1 MDLMNAAK
9 ISGTALAA
17 HRTKLNVIAENL
29 ANVDTTR
36 TAEGGPYRRKMVIF
50 KGDDINS
57 FKSVIQQK
65 QAQKENDPKIE
76 LSPIEFD
83 SDKRSDNGNGVRV
96 DEIVRSQEDF
106 SLVFNPAH
114 PDADPET
121 GYVRMPNV
129 DHLTEMADMLVAKR
143 GYEASV
149 TVLSSTKD
157 MVAKALEIGR

>member
-57 FKSVIQQK
+57 FKSVIEQK
-65 QAQKENDPKIE
+65 QAKTNEPNIE

-83 SDKRSDNGNGVRV
+83 SDKRADTGNGVRV

-106 SLVFNPAH
+106 ILVFNPAH

-121 GYVRMPNV
+121 GYVKMPNV

-143 GYEASV
+143 SYEASV

>member
-57 FKSVIQQK
+57 FKSVLQQK
-65 QAQKENDPKIE
+65 QAKKNGPNIE

-83 SDKRSDNGNGVRV
+83 SDKRSDTGNGVRV

-106 SLVFNPAH
+106 TLVFNPAH

-121 GYVRMPNV
+121 GYVKMPNV

-143 GYEASV
+143 SYEASV

>member
-57 FKSVIQQK
+57 FKSVLQQK
-65 QAQKENDPKIE
+65 QAKKNEPNIE

-83 SDKRSDNGNGVRV
+83 SDKRADTGNGVRV

-114 PDADPET
+114 PDADPDT
-121 GYVRMPNV
+121 GYVKMPNV

-143 GYEASV
+143 SYEASV

>member
-57 FKSVIQQK
+57 FKSALEQK
-65 QAQKENDPKIE
+65 QSKKNEPNIA

-83 SDKRSDNGNGVRV
+83 ADKQPDNGNGVRV
-96 DEIVRSQEDF
+96 DQIVRSQEDF
-106 SLVFNPAH
+106 TLVFNPAH

-129 DHLTEMADMLVAKR
+129 DHLTEIADMLVAKR
-143 GYEASV
+143 SYEASV

-157 MVAKALEIGR
+157 MVAKALEIGK

>member
-57 FKSVIQQK
+57 FKSALEQK
-65 QAQKENDPKIE
+65 QAKKNEPNIE

-83 SDKRSDNGNGVRV
+83 ADKQSDNGNGVRV

-106 SLVFNPAH
+106 TLVFNPAH

-129 DHLTEMADMLVAKR
+129 DHLTEIADMLVAKR
-143 GYEASV
+143 SYEASV

-157 MVAKALEIGR
+157 MVAKALEIGK

>member
-36 TAEGGPYRRKMVIF
+36 TSEGGPYRRKMVIF

-57 FKSVIQQK
+57 FKSVLQQK
-65 QAQKENDPKIE
+65 QARKNEPNIE

-83 SDKRSDNGNGVRV
+83 QDKRADTGNGVRV

-106 SLVFNPAH
+106 TLVFNPAH

-121 GYVRMPNV
+121 GYVKMPNV

-143 GYEASV
+143 SYEASV

>member
-57 FKSVIQQK
+57 FKSVLQQK
-65 QAQKENDPKIE
+65 QARKNEPNIE

-83 SDKRSDNGNGVRV
+83 SDKRGDKGNGVRV

-106 SLVFNPAH
+106 TLVFNPAH

-121 GYVRMPNV
+121 GYVKMPNV

-143 GYEASV
+143 SYEASV

>member
-57 FKSVIQQK
+57 FKSVIEQK
-65 QAQKENDPKIE
+65 QAKKNQPNIE

-83 SDKRSDNGNGVRV
+83 SDKRSDKGDGVRV

-106 SLVFNPAH
+106 TLVFNPAH
-114 PDADPET
+114 PDADPDT
-121 GYVRMPNV
+121 GYVKMPNV

-143 GYEASV
+143 SYEASV

>member
-36 TAEGGPYRRKMVIF
+36 TAEGGPYRRKMVVF

-57 FKSVIQQK
+57 FKSIIEQK
-65 QAQKENDPKIE
+65 QAKKTEPNIE

-83 SDKRSDNGNGVRV
+83 SDKRADNGNGVRV

-106 SLVFNPAH
+106 TLVFNPAH

-121 GYVRMPNV
+121 GYVKMPNV

-143 GYEASV
+143 SYEASV

>member
-1 MDLMNAAK
+1 M
-9 ISGTALAA
+9 
-17 HRTKLNVIAENL
+17 
-29 ANVDTTR
+29 
-36 TAEGGPYRRKMVIF
+36 IF

-57 FKSVIQQK
+57 FKSVLEQK
-65 QAQKENDPKIE
+65 QAKKNEPNIE

-83 SDKRSDNGNGVRV
+83 SDKRGDTGNGVRV

-106 SLVFNPAH
+106 TLVFNPAH

-121 GYVRMPNV
+121 GYVAMPNV
-129 DHLTEMADMLVAKR
+129 DHLTEMADMLVAR
-143 GYEASV
+143 RSYEASV

>member
-1 MDLMNAAK
+1 MNAAK

-36 TAEGGPYRRKMVIF
+36 TAEGGPYRRKMVVF
-50 KGDDINS
+50 KGADIDS
-57 FKSVIQQK
+57 FKSIIQKK
-65 QAQKENDPKIE
+65 QAQKELPGIE

-83 SDKRSDNGNGVRV
+83 SDQKEDRGNGVRV
-96 DEIVRSQEDF
+96 EQIVRSQEDF
-106 SLVFNPAH
+106 ALVYNPAH
-114 PDADPET
+114 PDADPDT
-121 GYVRMPNV
+121 GYVKMPNV
-129 DHLTEMADMLVAKR
+129 DHLTEIADMLVAKR
-143 GYEASV
+143 SYEASV